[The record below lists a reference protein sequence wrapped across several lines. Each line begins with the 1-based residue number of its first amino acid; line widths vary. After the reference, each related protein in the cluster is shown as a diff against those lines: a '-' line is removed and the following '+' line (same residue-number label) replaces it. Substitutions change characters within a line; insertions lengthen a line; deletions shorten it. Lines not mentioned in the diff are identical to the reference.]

1 MLEVCWARQVPAYR
15 PRMQHAYAA
24 DMSSRDAVG
33 KAAAYDLDL
42 RKFRHRS
49 RSGVL
54 RRSEGTCF
62 SSSSDDE
69 VGGLQSAIAASGA
82 SN

>member
-1 MLEVCWARQVPAYR
+1 MEYLHPKDLAP
-15 PRMQHAYAA
+15 
-24 DMSSRDAVG
+24 SDAVRET
-33 KAAAYDLDL
+33 AAYHLDL
-42 RKFRHRS
+42 RELGHRS
-49 RSGVL
+49 RADVL
-54 RRSEGTCF
+54 RRSERTCL

>member
-1 MLEVCWARQVPAYR
+1 MEYLHPNDLA
-15 PRMQHAYAA
+15 
-24 DMSSRDAVG
+24 SGDAVRET
-33 KAAAYDLDL
+33 AAYDLDL
-42 RKFRHRS
+42 RKLGHRS
-49 RSGVL
+49 PSGASNQTPRSRAAVL

-82 SN
+82 SK